1 MPGEVVAKE
10 KGSSRSQ
17 MKQSEIDNLL
27 ILKNQQV
34 IMKAL
39 FVVMKS
45 MAGDMTLAEELKE
58 QAKSNYDY
66 IAARED
72 N

>member
-1 MPGEVVAKE
+1 MAKE
-10 KGSSRSQ
+10 KGSGRSQ
-17 MKQSEIDNLL
+17 MKQSEIDTML

-39 FVVMKS
+39 FIVMKS